1 MLLVVML
8 LIAATIILLAA
19 VNRNKNMATD
29 SLAISLMAPSQNVV
43 TRTLKFLSATWRHYF
58 KLVSVVQENE
68 RLKNE
73 LNHATARIDQQKEL
87 GYSNTRLRKLL
98 KFKKGLASQ
107 FLSAEVVAQ
116 DPSPWYK
123 TIIIDKGRTDGIVQ
137 GLPVVVSE
145 GVVGQ
150 IMSASDHYAKV
161 LLLLD
166 RNSAAD
172 ALIQGLRARG
182 VIQGTGTNSL
192 KLAYV
197 VRKHGVNVGDR
208 VISSGLDGVYP
219 KGLTI
224 GYIMTVENRQAGIF
238 HAISVAPAVDF
249 GKLEEVLVL
258 LTPVTIAP
266 VELK

>member
-1 MLLVVML
+1 MILVVTL
-8 LIAATIILLAA
+8 LIAATIILLAV
-19 VNRNKNMATD
+19 VNRNKDVTAGGF
-29 SLAISLMAPSQNVV
+29 AISLMAPSQNVV
-43 TRTLKFLSATWRHYF
+43 TRTLRFLSATWRHYF
-58 KLVSVVQENE
+58 RLVSIVQENE
-68 RLKNE
+68 RLKKE
-73 LNHATARIDQQKEL
+73 LDHTTTRIDQQKEL
-87 GYSNTRLRKLL
+87 AYSNTRLRRLL
-98 KFKKGLASQ
+98 KFKKGLARR
-107 FLSAEVVAQ
+107 FVSAEVVAQ

-123 TIIIDKGRTDGIVQ
+123 TIIIDKGRADGIVK

-172 ALIQGLRARG
+172 ALIQGMRARG
-182 VIQGTGTNSL
+182 VIQGSGTNQL
-192 KLAYV
+192 RLAYV
-197 VRKHGVNVGDR
+197 VRKQDVKIGDR

-224 GYIMTVENRQAGIF
+224 GHVLIVASRQAGIF
-238 HAISVAPAVDF
+238 HAISVTPAVDF

-258 LTPVTIAP
+258 QTPVTIVP
-266 VELK
+266 LELR